1 MKVYLFC
8 KKSSRD
14 STRQK
19 LQRNLLRAL
28 SHLEHGQVYK
38 IQVSG
43 VSLKI
48 SKYFK
53 KNPCNS

>member
-48 SKYFK
+48 SKYLK
-53 KNPCNS
+53 KKSM

>member
-28 SHLEHGQVYK
+28 SLLEHGQVYK

-43 VSLKI
+43 VSLKFL
-48 SKYFK
+48 KY
-53 KNPCNS
+53 